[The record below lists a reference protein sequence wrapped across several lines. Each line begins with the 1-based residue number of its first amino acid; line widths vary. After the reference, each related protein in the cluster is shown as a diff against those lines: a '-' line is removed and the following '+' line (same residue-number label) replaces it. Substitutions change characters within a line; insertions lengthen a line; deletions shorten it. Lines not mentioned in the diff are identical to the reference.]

1 MAAREMQQCLTS
13 WHRVLNSGFQR
24 TEILKIFSS
33 AECLLLHPTWAK
45 EIEKQEQVYRFIKI
59 GKMEMISLEV
69 MCNPII
75 KGGLGMVYI
84 RSKADYLF
92 LKQILRMAIQ
102 PGTLHW
108 K

>member
-1 MAAREMQQCLTS
+1 
-13 WHRVLNSGFQR
+13 
-24 TEILKIFSS
+24 
-33 AECLLLHPTWAK
+33 
-45 EIEKQEQVYRFIKI
+45 
-59 GKMEMISLEV
+59 MEMISLEV
-69 MCNPII
+69 VCNPIN

-84 RSKADYLF
+84 RFKADYLF

>member
-1 MAAREMQQCLTS
+1 MYSL
-13 WHRVLNSGFQR
+13 
-24 TEILKIFSS
+24 
-33 AECLLLHPTWAK
+33 AECLPLPPTWAK
-45 EIEKQEQVYRFIKI
+45 EIEKQVYRFVKI
-59 GKMEMISLEV
+59 AKMEMISLEV
-69 MCNPII
+69 VCNPIN